1 MRTHRSAIAALALAL
16 TTPLRAW
23 TFPIPGTDAAP
34 ARPAQVQP
42 KDLPPAV
49 RATVEAETKNA
60 KLKGVSQ
67 EKENGKI
74 VYELETMVGN
84 RTRDL
89 MIDSNGKVYIVEEEI
104 SPDAAPPAV
113 KTALESRG
121 RIVKLES
128 VTENGQVRYEGHV
141 RNKTG
146 KTVAIELK
154 ADGSAYKK

>member
-1 MRTHRSAIAALALAL
+1 
-16 TTPLRAW
+16 
-23 TFPIPGTDAAP
+23 
-34 ARPAQVQP
+34 
-42 KDLPPAV
+42 
-49 RATVEAETKNA
+49 
-60 KLKGVSQ
+60 
-67 EKENGKI
+67 
-74 VYELETMVGN
+74 MVGN

-89 MIDSNGKVYIVEEEI
+89 MIDSNGKVYIVEEDI
-104 SPDAAPPAV
+104 SPDSAPPAV

-141 RNKTG
+141 RITTG